1 MDFRTIFTVS
11 FSMHIL
17 VITVN
22 YSGNDENSFSAVF
35 SVNYDYFNTHL
46 TSTLIVNMDLLKTI
60 RK

>member
-1 MDFRTIFTVS
+1 
-11 FSMHIL
+11 MHIL

-46 TSTLIVNMDLLKTI
+46 TSTLIVNMDLLKLFVNKPAI
-60 RK
+60 L